1 MKIKALKF
9 YNDSEVGPVK
19 KDQVI
24 DVSEKHAKMLIEN
37 GYGVVVESKPK
48 DNKENKKEEEK

>member
-9 YNDSEVGPVK
+9 YNDSEVGFVK
-19 KDQVI
+19 KDQEI

-37 GYGVVVESKPK
+37 GYGVVVENKPK
-48 DNKENKKEEEK
+48 DKDKDKNKEEK

>member
-1 MKIKALKF
+1 MKIKSLKF

>member
-9 YNDSEVGPVK
+9 YNDSEVGFVK
-19 KDQVI
+19 KDQEI

-37 GYGVVVESKPK
+37 GYGVVVENKPK
-48 DNKENKKEEEK
+48 DKDKNKEEK